1 MTMPTRS
8 PALFLLASAAA
19 FAQASGTIHGTVY
32 DSTGAI
38 VPTVSVTITNI
49 GTNLTRAVTA
59 DDLGQYVAPLLPVGS
74 YSVRVEKVGF
84 ATFLQTGV
92 TLQVNTNVQVNAVLQ
107 PRASSEQVTVT
118 SDAVMVQATS
128 TNLVQVVDARRIV
141 DLPLNGRNILQLMS
155 LNAGVSDR
163 GAQGGTLQIN
173 TIGGGQYHAP
183 VSINGARGN
192 ATNFLLDNADNN
204 DGYTNIA
211 EPYPNPDAIQEFS
224 IQTSTFDAQYGRQV
238 GGVVN
243 AVTRSGT
250 NGFHGTAFDFLR
262 NYKMNAGNFFSGRDA
277 LKRNQYGGTI
287 GGPVTLPRI
296 YNGKDRTFF
305 FFSYQGT
312 KQRVATP
319 GALRVAP
326 SEAMKR
332 GDFSSWLG
340 ADGRGAVRDPRSAG
354 QYFPGNVVP
363 QTRFDPVSR
372 ALLAYIPST
381 SDPAYQLRLST
392 PVNPTDDYQFVGR
405 FDQVISSKQRISGR
419 VFYLYYDRKWVSV
432 PNNLLY
438 VVTGQFGGATSITAN
453 HSYTFTP
460 RLLNDFTATFHQT
473 TPTSQPSPE
482 LDISFSKLGARTRYI
497 PGFATMDVGISNWSG
512 VTLGLGYYGPQATYQ
527 LGNTVSYAT
536 GKHNL
541 RVGGE
546 AKRYRLDIASYWLS
560 GGTATFNGQMA
571 SDPGRSTAGNAFAE
585 FVLGVG
591 SAWRQQS
598 FWSSRIY
605 NGSTGLF
612 VQDDVRLTRKVTINL
627 GLRWDPRFDI
637 NEVYKKRMTFIPG
650 RQSETYPGAPLGL
663 QFQRDRGFENGIIP
677 NQWKLFAPRV
687 GIAYQIRPKTVV
699 RSAYGIFYDTY
710 MSIFNNRTAAGQ
722 PFVAQSVLNGP
733 YQLSDPYAGGP
744 ILDPTP
750 VVPGKDFVFTP
761 YGTWGVQGPDLK
773 VGYMQNWNFVVEQQ
787 LPGDWLVRAA
797 YVGSKGSRLLNSPEV
812 NPAIYGPGATAANVN
827 QRRIYQPIGGL
838 QVATG
843 SGWSKYQSAQFTV
856 QRRFNRGFSVMANY
870 TIAKSIDISSYAT
883 AEGNSTG
890 SDPFNYNNNRGPS
903 DFDIPQRLVV
913 SGIVE
918 HPRFA
923 RGGRAARAI
932 LGGWQS
938 NFIFTAQGGT
948 PFTVA
953 SGVDNA
959 LLGIGGSRADFTG
972 EPIGL
977 PGGRSRGD
985 EVAAWFNPRAFR
997 QNALG
1002 TIGQI
1007 GRNRLR
1013 APGAWNADY
1022 SLFKEFSMAER
1033 ARVQLRGEFFNVFN
1047 HTRLGGPNATVTSPL
1062 FGRITGAFDPR
1073 IVQVAVKFVF

>member
-1 MTMPTRS
+1 MTHLQT
-8 PALFLLASAAA
+8 LFLLPVSAAA
-19 FAQASGTIHGTVY
+19 LLAQATGTIHGTVS
-32 DSTGAI
+32 DSTGA
-38 VPTVSVTITNI
+38 VMPGVTVTVTHE
-49 GTNLTRAVTA
+49 GTNVRRAAATGES
-59 DDLGQYVAPLLPVGS
+59 GQYVAPLLPVGV
-74 YSVRVEKVGF
+74 YSVRAEKEGF
-84 ATFLQTGV
+84 AAFLQSGV
-92 TLQVNTNVQVNAVLQ
+92 TLQVNTNIQVNAVLQ
-107 PRASSEQVTVT
+107 PRTATEQITVT
-118 SDAVMVQATS
+118 AGAVMVQATA
-128 TNLVQVVDARRIV
+128 TNLVQVVDSRRIT

-155 LNAGVSDR
+155 LNAGVADR

-250 NGFHGTAFDFLR
+250 NQFHGTAFNFLR
-262 NYKMNAGNFFSGRDA
+262 NYRMNARNFFSGRDA

-287 GGPVTLPRI
+287 GGPLTIPGM
-296 YNGKDRTFF
+296 YSGKDRTFF

-312 KQRVATP
+312 KQRVSSP

-326 SEAMKR
+326 SEAMKA
-332 GDFSSWLG
+332 GDFSSWLT
-340 ADGRGAVRDPRSAG
+340 ADGRGAIRDPLATG
-354 QYFPGNVVP
+354 TYFPRNIIP
-363 QTRFDPVSR
+363 QSRFDPVSR
-372 ALLAYIPST
+372 RLLDFIPST
-381 SDPAYQLRLST
+381 PDPAYQLRLAT
-392 PVNPTDDYQFVGR
+392 PVNPTDDYQFIGKI
-405 FDQVISSKQRISGR
+405 DQVISPKQRLSGR
-419 VFYLYYDRKWVSV
+419 IFYLFYDRKWVSV

-473 TPTSQPSPE
+473 TPTAQPSPE

-497 PGFATMDVGISNWSG
+497 PGFATMDVGIANWSG
-512 VTLGLGYYGPQATYQ
+512 ISLGLGYYGPQATYQ
-527 LGNTVSYAT
+527 VGDTVSYAT

-560 GGTATFNGQMA
+560 GGTATFNGQML
-571 SDPGRSTAGNAFAE
+571 SDPGRSNAGNAFAE
-585 FVLGVG
+585 FILGTG

-605 NGSTGLF
+605 NWSTGLF
-612 VQDDVRLTRKVTINL
+612 VQDDIRLTRKLTMNA
-627 GLRWDPRFDI
+627 GLRWDPRYDI

-650 RQSETYPGAPLGL
+650 QQSETYPNAPRGL
-663 QFQRDRGFENGIIP
+663 LFQRDRGFENGIIP
-677 NQWKLFAPRV
+677 TQWNLFAPRF
-687 GIAYQIRPKTVV
+687 GLAYELRPRTVI

-733 YQLSDPYAGGP
+733 YRLSDPYAGGP

-750 VVPGKDFVFTP
+750 IVPGKEFVFTP
-761 YGTWGVQGPDLK
+761 YGTWGLQGPDLK

-787 LPGDWLVRAA
+787 LGGDWLVRAA
-797 YVGSKGSRLLNSPEV
+797 YVGSKGSRLLNSPEI
-812 NPAIYGPGATAANVN
+812 NPAIFGPGATAANVN

-838 QVATG
+838 QLASG
-843 SGWSKYQSAQFTV
+843 SAWSKYQSAQFTI
-856 QRRFNRGFSVMANY
+856 QKRFSHGFSVLANY
-870 TIAKSIDISSYAT
+870 TISKSIDISSYAT
-883 AEGNSTG
+883 AEGNSAG
-890 SDPFNYNNNRGPS
+890 PDPFNFNNNRGPS

-913 SGIVE
+913 SGVFE
-918 HPRFA
+918 HPRFNTA
-923 RGGRAARAI
+923 PRVLKAVI
-932 LGGWQS
+932 GGWQS
-938 NFIFTAQGGT
+938 NLIFTAQAGT

-959 LLGIGGSRADFTG
+959 LMGIGGNRADLTG
-972 EPIGL
+972 EPVAL
-977 PGGRSRGD
+977 AGGRSRQQQID
-985 EVAAWFNPRAFR
+985 AWFNPRAFR
-997 QNALG
+997 QNAIG
-1002 TIGQI
+1002 TIGEI

-1013 APGAWNADY
+1013 VPGFWNADY
-1022 SLFKEFSMAER
+1022 SLFKEFVPLER
-1033 ARVQLRGEFFNVFN
+1033 VRLQLRGEFFNFFN
-1047 HTRLGGPNATVTSPL
+1047 HTRLGGPNATFTSPL
-1062 FGRITGAFDPR
+1062 FGRITGAGEPR
-1073 IVQVAVKFVF
+1073 IVQVAAKIVF

>member
-1 MTMPTRS
+1 MLKRFKIS
-8 PALFLLASAAA
+8 SLLLFSVWL
-19 FAQASGTIHGTVY
+19 FAQANGTIHGTVY
-32 DSTGAI
+32 DSTGAVI
-38 VPTVSVTITNI
+38 PGVSVTVTNT
-49 GTNLTRAVTA
+49 GTNLARIVAA
-59 DDLGQYVAPLLPVGS
+59 DESGRYVAPLLPVGA

-84 ATFLQTGV
+84 TTFIQTGI
-92 TLQVNTNVQVNAVLQ
+92 TLQVNTNVQANAVLT
-107 PRASSEQVTVT
+107 PRASTEQVTV
-118 SDAVMVQATS
+118 SADAAMVQATT
-128 TNLVQVVDARRIV
+128 TNLMQVVDARRIE

-155 LNAGVSDR
+155 LSAGVSDR

-250 NGFHGTAFDFLR
+250 NQFHGTAFDFLR
-262 NYKMNAGNFFSGRDA
+262 NYKMNARNYFSGRDA

-287 GGPVTLPRI
+287 GGPVLLPQL

-312 KQRVATP
+312 KQRVASP
-319 GALRVAP
+319 GALRTAP
-326 SEAMKR
+326 SDAMKR
-332 GDFSSWLG
+332 GDFSSWLNANGSG
-340 ADGRGAVRDPRSAG
+340 AIHDPLAPT
-354 QYFPGNVVP
+354 QYFPGNLIP

-372 ALLAYIPST
+372 GLLNYIPST

-392 PVNPTDDYQFVGR
+392 PVNPTDDFQYVGR
-405 FDQVISSKQRISGR
+405 LDQVISAKQRFSAR
-419 VFYLYYDRKWVSV
+419 VFYLFYDRPWVSI

-438 VVTGQFGGATSITAN
+438 VVTGQFGGSTSITTN

-473 TPTSQPSPE
+473 TPTSQPSSD
-482 LDISFSKLGARTRYI
+482 LDISFTSLGARTRYI

-512 VTLGLGYYGPQATYQ
+512 ISLGLGYYGPQATYQ
-527 LGNTVSYAT
+527 AGNTISYGT

-546 AKRYRLDIASYWLS
+546 VKRYRLDIASYWMS
-560 GGTATFNGQMA
+560 GGTATFNGQML
-571 SDPGRSTAGNAFAE
+571 SDPGRSNAGNSFAE

-605 NGSTGLF
+605 NWSTGLF
-612 VQDDVRLTRKVTINL
+612 VQDDIRLTQKLTVNV
-627 GLRWDPRFDI
+627 GLRWDPRYDI
-637 NEVYKKRMTFIPG
+637 NEVYRKRMTFIPG
-650 RQSETYPGAPLGL
+650 RQSETYPNAPLGL
-663 QFQRDRGFENGIIP
+663 LFQRDRGFENGIIP
-677 NQWKLFAPRV
+677 TQWNLFAPRF
-687 GIAYQIRPKTVV
+687 GIAYQLRPRTVI

-722 PFVAQSVLNGP
+722 PFVAQSVVNGP
-733 YQLSDPYAGGP
+733 VQVSNPYGSRP
-744 ILDPTP
+744 TLDPSP
-750 VVPGKDFVFTP
+750 VVPGKDFQFTP
-761 YGTWGVQGPDLK
+761 YGTWGLQGPNLK
-773 VGYMQNWNFVVEQQ
+773 VGYMQNWNFVIEQQ

-797 YVGSKGSRLLNSPEV
+797 YVGSKGTRLLNSPEI
-812 NPAIYGPGATAANVN
+812 NPAIYGAGATAANIN

-838 QVATG
+838 QVASG

-856 QRRFNRGFSVMANY
+856 QKRFSHGFSLLANY
-870 TIAKSIDISSYAT
+870 TISKSIDISSYAT

-890 SDPFNYNNNRGPS
+890 PDPFNFNNNRGPS
-903 DFDIPQRLVV
+903 DFDIPQRLVM

-918 HPRFA
+918 HPRLLTAHPFVRSA
-923 RGGRAARAI
+923 

-938 NFIFTAQGGT
+938 NFIFTGQAGT
-948 PFTVA
+948 PFTVL

-959 LLGIGGSRADFTG
+959 LFGVGGNRADLTGAAIDLGDDRSRADQ
-972 EPIGL
+972 IN
-977 PGGRSRGD
+977 
-985 EVAAWFNPRAFR
+985 AWFNPLAFR
-997 QNALG
+997 QNAIG

-1013 APGAWNADY
+1013 VPGGWNADY
-1022 SLFKEFSMAER
+1022 SVFKEFTMAER
-1033 ARVQLRGEFFNVFN
+1033 ARLQFRGEMFNFFN
-1047 HTRLGGPNATVTSPL
+1047 HTRLGGPTATVTSPV
-1062 FGRITGAFDPR
+1062 FGRITGALDPR
-1073 IVQVAVKFVF
+1073 IVQLGLKLIF

>member
-1 MTMPTRS
+1 MLFRS
-8 PALFLLASAAA
+8 TLFTLLTTVTL
-19 FAQASGTIHGTVY
+19 FAQANGTIHGTVY
-32 DSTGAI
+32 DSTGAVI
-38 VPTVSVTITNI
+38 PGVTVTVTNT
-49 GTNLTRAVTA
+49 GTNLTRVITA
-59 DDLGQYVAPLLPVGS
+59 DESGQYVAPLLPVGS
-74 YSVRVEKVGF
+74 YSVKVEKGGF
-84 ATFLQTGV
+84 ATFTQTGITV
-92 TLQVNTNVQVNAVLQ
+92 QVNTNIQANATLT
-107 PRASSEQVTVT
+107 PRAANEQVTVT
-118 SDAVMVQATS
+118 SDAVMVQATA
-128 TNLVQVVDARRIV
+128 TNLVQVVDQRRIV

-224 IQTSTFDAQYGRQV
+224 IQTSAFDAQYGRQV

-250 NGFHGTAFDFLR
+250 NAFHGTAFNFLR
-262 NYKMNAGNFFSGRDA
+262 NYKMNARNFFSGRDA

-287 GGPVTLPRI
+287 GGPVSIPKL

-312 KQRVATP
+312 KERVSSP
-319 GALRVAP
+319 GALRTAP
-326 SEAMKR
+326 SDAMKR
-332 GDFSSWLG
+332 GDFSSWLTP
-340 ADGRGAVRDPRSAG
+340 DGRGAIRDPNATG
-354 QYFPGNVVP
+354 VYFPGNIIP
-363 QTRFDPVSR
+363 QARFDPVSR
-372 ALLAYIPST
+372 ALLDYIPST
-381 SDPAYQLRLST
+381 TDSAYQLRLNT

-405 FDQVISSKQRISGR
+405 LDQIISAKQRISGR
-419 VFYLYYDRKWVSV
+419 VFYLYYDRKWVSI

-438 VVTGQFGGATSITAN
+438 VTTGQFGGAASITLN

-460 RLLNDFTATFHQT
+460 RLLNDLTATFHQT
-473 TPTSQPSPE
+473 TPTAAPSPE
-482 LDISFSKLGARTRYI
+482 LDISFTKLGARTRYI

-512 VTLGLGYYGPQATYQ
+512 ISLGLGYYGPQATYQ
-527 LGNTVSYAT
+527 IGDTVSYAT

-541 RVGGE
+541 RVGGD

-560 GGTATFNGQMA
+560 GGTATFNGLML
-571 SDPGRSTAGNAFAE
+571 SDPGRSNAGNPFAE
-585 FVLGVG
+585 FLLGVG

-605 NGSTGLF
+605 NYSTSMF
-612 VQDDVRLTRKVTINL
+612 FQDDIRLTHKLTLNAGV
-627 GLRWDPRFDI
+627 RWDPRYDI

-650 RQSETYPGAPLGL
+650 RQSVTYPNAPQGL
-663 QFQRDRGFENGIIP
+663 LFQRDPGFENGIIP
-677 NQWKLFAPRV
+677 NQWKLFAPRI
-687 GIAYQIRPKTVV
+687 GLAYQLRPRTVI

-733 YQLSDPYAGGP
+733 YRLSDPYAGGP

-750 VVPGKDFVFTP
+750 VVPGKEFAFTP
-761 YGTWGVQGPDLK
+761 YGTWGLQASDLK
-773 VGYMQNWNFVVEQQ
+773 VGYMQNWNFVIEQQ
-787 LPGDWLVRAA
+787 LRGDWLVRGA
-797 YVGSKGSRLLNSPEV
+797 YVGSKGSRLLNSPEI

-838 QVATG
+838 QLASG

-856 QRRFNRGFSVMANY
+856 QKRFSQGFSVLANY
-870 TIAKSIDISSYAT
+870 TISKSIDISSYAT

-890 SDPFNYNNNRGPS
+890 PDPFNFNNNRGVS

-913 SGIVE
+913 SGIVD
-918 HPRFA
+918 HPRFQGA
-923 RGGRAARAI
+923 HPVLKTA

-938 NFIFTAQGGT
+938 NFIFTAASGT

-959 LLGIGGSRADFTG
+959 LMGIGGNRADLTG
-972 EPIGL
+972 EAISLG
-977 PGGRSRGD
+977 GGRSRAD
-985 EVAAWFNPRAFR
+985 EINAWFNPRAFR

-1002 TIGQI
+1002 TIGVM
-1007 GRNRLR
+1007 GRNTLR
-1013 APGAWNADY
+1013 VPGGWNADY
-1022 SLFKEFSMAER
+1022 SLFKEFAMTER
-1033 ARVQLRGEFFNVFN
+1033 ARLQLRGEFFNFFN
-1047 HTRLGGPNATVTSPL
+1047 HTRLGGPNATVTSPV
-1062 FGRITGAFDPR
+1062 FGRIQSSFAPR
-1073 IVQVAVKFVF
+1073 IVQVAAKIVF